1 MWSHYALAYLE
12 SVPISQST
20 SWGPVLE
27 RDSPVFAL
35 TPRPTWSTSELSRFG
50 ITELHQPSALGP
62 LPVLIVKVRTAHS
75 S

>member
-35 TPRPTWSTSELSRFG
+35 TPRPTWRTSELSRFG
-50 ITELHQPSALGP
+50 STELHQPSALGP